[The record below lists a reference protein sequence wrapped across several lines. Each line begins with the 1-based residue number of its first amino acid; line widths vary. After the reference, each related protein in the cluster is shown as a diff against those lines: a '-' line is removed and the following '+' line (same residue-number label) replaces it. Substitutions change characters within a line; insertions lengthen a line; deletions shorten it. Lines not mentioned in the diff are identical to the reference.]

1 MLAGDRSLDYA
12 SNSLLGSLDIR
23 MHRLTAKLLLL
34 FAFVGTLAPLAL
46 ALTGPPQHACCV
58 RKAVHHC
65 HESDGADTSRLLISG
80 AGCCNGDCCRAVT
93 TARWAY
99 AHAAMNVLHERN
111 ISARADQ
118 LHQISFHAEVLELH
132 SSRAPPGC

>member
-1 MLAGDRSLDYA
+1 
-12 SNSLLGSLDIR
+12 

-34 FAFVGTLAPLAL
+34 FALVGTFAPLAL

-58 RKAVHHC
+58 RKGLHHC
-65 HESDGADTSRLLISG
+65 NESDGADTSRLLISG

-99 AHAAMNVLHERN
+99 AHAGMNVMYERH

-118 LHQISFHAEVLELH
+118 ADQISLHAEVLELH

>member
-1 MLAGDRSLDYA
+1 MLPTVPWGL
-12 SNSLLGSLDIR
+12 LDIR
-23 MHRLTAKLLLL
+23 MNRLTAKFLLL
-34 FAFVGTLAPLAL
+34 FALVGTLAPLAL

-65 HESDGADTSRLLISG
+65 HESDGADSSRLLISG

-99 AHAAMNVLHERN
+99 AYSGMNVLRERH
-111 ISARADQ
+111 ISARADEPD
-118 LHQISFHAEVLELH
+118 QISLHAEVLELH